1 METDH
6 EFPKKLRDYEDC
18 SIFKVPMK
26 KDIEKKKIRGFSSA
40 GRAPA
45 LQAGGQGFDSLNLH
59 QSRRR
64 HRLRI
69 GYGEKGRTTS
79 NDENISWKVSCG
91 LIAQAGSVLQS
102 KTCTL
107 ADNREVGGSSHE
119 TR

>member
-59 QSRRR
+59 QSQRR
-64 HRLRI
+64 HRIR
-69 GYGEKGRTTS
+69 GEH
-79 NDENISWKVSCG
+79 
-91 LIAQAGSVLQS
+91 
-102 KTCTL
+102 
-107 ADNREVGGSSHE
+107 GGSIKVRG
-119 TR
+119 TV